1 MSETWDHWFV
11 GGDNSGDVMVWRNMV
26 EMRSWVKE
34 EIGDVHLVRLL
45 WAIYIQVFYTLGE
58 EYIKERERVFN
69 GL

>member
-34 EIGDVHLVRLL
+34 EIGDVHLVSETCIPMLF
-45 WAIYIQVFYTLGE
+45 AI
-58 EYIKERERVFN
+58 
-69 GL
+69 